1 MFNFYHGAM
10 ANLNGRAMHFGGKA
24 EPGIRIM
31 QSRFLAAVAEGE
43 ILILSVA

>member
-24 EPGIRIM
+24 EPGIEM
-31 QSRFLAAVAEGE
+31 MHSRFLAVAAEGG
-43 ILILSVA
+43 ILMLSVA